1 MIKNRKRQ
9 QALYGKTL
17 WQEAWFNFRHNR
29 MGMIGLFML
38 LALVLVAVFAEKIA
52 PYGYDDQS
60 LIRRFTAPCA
70 KFPLGTDYAGRDILS
85 RILHGAKYSLL
96 IGGAAATFSCI
107 VGVVLG
113 AVAGFFNDY
122 SDNIIMR
129 FMDMLMAIPSTLLAI
144 SIIAAL
150 GNGIQ
155 NVVLAVGIGSIPP
168 YARQVRASVLSI
180 KDQEYIEASSC
191 IGSSKMRTLFV
202 HVLPNC
208 VAPIIVTMTL
218 SVSSA
223 ILAAAS
229 LSFIGLGIKPPTP
242 EWGAM
247 LAVGR
252 PYIRDAWWCVM
263 FPGIAIMYVVFALNM
278 VGDGLRDV
286 LDPRLKK

>member
-1 MIKNRKRQ
+1 MSKKRRQ
-9 QALYGKTL
+9 SEYGKTM

-29 MGMIGLFML
+29 MGMIGLVML
-38 LALVLVAVFAEKIA
+38 ILLVLVAVFAEQLA
-52 PYGYDDQS
+52 PYGYDDQN
-60 LIRRFTAPCA
+60 LIRRFIPPCA
-70 KFPLGTDYAGRDILS
+70 EFPFGTDHAGRDILS
-85 RILHGAKYSLL
+85 RIMHGAKYSLL
-96 IGGAAATFSCI
+96 IGTAAASFSCI

-113 AVAGFFNDY
+113 AIAGFFNDY

-129 FMDMLMAIPSTLLAI
+129 LMDMLMAIPSTLLAI

-155 NVVLAVGIGSIPP
+155 NVVLAVGIGSVPQ

-180 KDQEYIEASSC
+180 KDQEYIEAATC
-191 IGSSKMRTLFV
+191 IGSSKLRTLFR

-208 VAPIIVTMTL
+208 LAPIIVTMTI
-218 SVSSA
+218 SVSGG

-229 LSFIGLGIKPPTP
+229 LSFIGLGIQPPTP

-247 LAVGR
+247 LSVGR
-252 PYIRDAWWCVM
+252 PYIRDSWWVVT
-263 FPGIAIMYVVFALNM
+263 FPGIAIMYVIFALNM